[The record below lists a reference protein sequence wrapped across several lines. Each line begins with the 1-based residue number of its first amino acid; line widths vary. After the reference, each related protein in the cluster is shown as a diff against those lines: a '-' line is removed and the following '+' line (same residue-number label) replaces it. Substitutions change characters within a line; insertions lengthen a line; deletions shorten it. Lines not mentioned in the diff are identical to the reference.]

1 MRKREQKRYQKH
13 LLAEQERLSTGIRK
27 LEQETLYQPV
37 GDGSTDLT
45 SLAEVGTDSFERET
59 ALNIAGG
66 ESERLREVAEAL
78 ERIRTGTFGTCLGC
92 GQDIPKK
99 RLDAFP
105 AARHC
110 IECQSRLERDG
121 TL

>member
-1 MRKREQKRYQKH
+1 MRKREQKRYQKG
-13 LLAEQERLSTGIRK
+13 LLAERDRLSTGIKK
-27 LEQETLYQPV
+27 LELETLYQPV

-59 ALNIAGG
+59 ALHIAGG
-66 ESERLREVAEAL
+66 ESERLLEVAEAL
-78 ERIRTGTFGTCLGC
+78 ERIQTGAFGTCPGC
-92 GQDIPKK
+92 SQQIPKK

-110 IECQSRLERDG
+110 IECQSKLERDG
-121 TL
+121 SL